1 MGEGRGAGPAVKSG
15 QGIRDHPAETG
26 TKGPGLAQ
34 HGNLELQKLQGTST
48 QNSFRLEEGPG
59 GQVCGLRGEA
69 HCRGQTPSPGLRG
82 GGRSWWGAANNF
94 SFSSVCPVLGP
105 YRLRPFRWPLQGVP
119 HPLAGGRLRGFGT
132 RPEVLFSVAEAPQ
145 AQSCSDTVDQHVGP
159 GHCDLSCSTHRE
171 VVILPDLGL

>member
-82 GGRSWWGAANNF
+82 GGRSW
-94 SFSSVCPVLGP
+94 
-105 YRLRPFRWPLQGVP
+105 
-119 HPLAGGRLRGFGT
+119 
-132 RPEVLFSVAEAPQ
+132 
-145 AQSCSDTVDQHVGP
+145 
-159 GHCDLSCSTHRE
+159 
-171 VVILPDLGL
+171 